1 MRTFRVTYEMKG
13 VRIIDVTVDESKL
26 PKDFD
31 DLSTDNQDELL
42 YEAQEY
48 SVLHME
54 DMEYGK
60 VVAVIPMRENLR
72 VVK

>member
-60 VVAVIPMRENLR
+60 GVAVIPMRENLR